1 MDFLIR
7 EKRGFTTAQTIGAI
21 VLFLLVLFGLLL
33 FFYPGILDS
42 LGVFDFYSGG
52 VKNIDF
58 IESECKLACLDMNE
72 TLFCEKERTLKFGG
86 GNSVKGSCGSISDVT
101 VEGYDGIPKCAF
113 ITCDEIEE
121 AVCYEEGKKVSCDKL
136 G

>member
-1 MDFLIR
+1 MVT
-7 EKRGFTTAQTIGAI
+7 KRGDVMTKTIFVIILALVVLVVLIWGIVTYLEGGFSNLGLFTG
-21 VLFLLVLFGLLL
+21 
-33 FFYPGILDS
+33 S
-42 LGVFDFYSGG
+42 
-52 VKNIDF
+52 KNIDF

-113 ITCDEIEE
+113 ITCDETEE